1 MSVETNLRTNSVMKL
16 VEAFGSLF
24 SSGIDVESID
34 ETELPEELND
44 VLKSLSNKERNVEQ
58 AINVAS
64 NSSKRGGFAK
74 INPTKNPIKNAGTE
88 KAMRDT
94 YKKVQQ
100 ELGHEERE

>member
-1 MSVETNLRTNSVMKL
+1 MSTITKSRTNIF
-16 VEAFGSLF
+16 AAIGSLF

-44 VLKSLSNKERNVEQ
+44 VLESLSNKERNVEQ

-74 INPTKNPIKNAGTE
+74 KINPNTE
-88 KAMRDT
+88 KAMRAIH
-94 YKKVQQ
+94 KEVEQKVS
-100 ELGHEERE
+100 EDRERD

>member
-1 MSVETNLRTNSVMKL
+1 MSAKTNLRTNSVKKL
-16 VEAFGSLF
+16 FEAFGSLF

-44 VLKSLSNKERNVEQ
+44 AWKSLSNKEKSVEQ

-64 NSSKRGGFAK
+64 NSSKRGGIAK
-74 INPTKNPIKNAGTE
+74 VNPIKNAGTE

-100 ELGHEERE
+100 ELGHGERE